1 MHPIRL
7 AVCHLEEATCAAIAA
22 RLRGATVEVCRDL
35 ASLSGCDAVLL
46 GESGAMQAATA
57 VRLFSKKIHVL
68 VVAAPCPP
76 WSAIEALSGAART
89 AGVQFVVV
97 NPDRYLPSRQL
108 LSRQVPDVIGEP
120 GLIRLHRWGPAPSDP
135 HSGTTELPDPLLRD
149 LDTVLGLTGRQ
160 PNSVYAIEQ
169 GPSSGRYVQVHLG
182 FSGGPMALLDYT
194 DRLPAGDEYHSLSVI
209 AARGAAY
216 ADDHQNM
223 QLLYRGGHPQALRTE
238 ERAGQYAAI
247 IQSFVEDLRAG
258 RDRSADTAAW
268 RGVFQTADAVRRSLA
283 SARALALE
291 GP

>member
-7 AVCHLEEATCAAIAA
+7 AVSHPEEVICAAIAA
-22 RLRGATVEVCRDL
+22 RPRGATVEVCRDL

-46 GESGAMQAATA
+46 GDPGAMQAATA

-76 WSAIEALSGAART
+76 WSAIEALSGTART
-89 AGVQFVVV
+89 ASVQFIVV

-108 LSRQVPDVIGEP
+108 LSRQVPEVIGEP
-120 GLIRLHRWGPAPSDP
+120 GLIRLHRWGPTLAGPSE
-135 HSGTTELPDPLLRD
+135 GLPDPLLRD
-149 LDTVLGLTGRQ
+149 LDTVLGLMGRL
-160 PNSVYAIEQ
+160 PKSVYAIEQ

-209 AARGAAY
+209 AAHGATY

-247 IQSFVEDLRAG
+247 IQSFVDDLRAG

-268 RGVFQTADAVRRSLA
+268 RGVFRTADAVRRSLA
-283 SARALALE
+283 SGQALTPE